1 MVKHAS
7 SLAVLAVLILVFVAG
22 VFFVISSIH
31 GIDVFD
37 GKATYVLTQSLLN
50 DSASLEQ
57 QLQSVDFSL
66 VANVQTSMRI
76 VNWSI
81 TGIQNVGFL
90 KKPETKPEIFQTTT
104 FAVNGSCWNDGENM
118 TLGTTSIS
126 VSQIKEV
133 TRQRGT
139 GDYALLISASLNVH
153 VVFSDGHTRDV
164 IAAPSIGEFFF
175 AYNGSNMTLTS

>member
-1 MVKHAS
+1 MAKHARS
-7 SLAVLAVLILVFVAG
+7 IAVLILILVIVAG

-31 GIDVFD
+31 GVGFFD
-37 GKATYVLTQSLLN
+37 GRATYVLTQHLLN
-50 DSASLEQ
+50 DSASLKQ

-104 FAVNGSCWNDGENM
+104 FAVNGSCWNDGENKI
-118 TLGTTSIS
+118 LGTTSI
-126 VSQIKEV
+126 
-133 TRQRGT
+133 TRDQMKDSIQQGGT
-139 GDYALLISASLNVH
+139 GDWLLLIEASLNVH
-153 VVFSDGHTRDV
+153 VMFSDGHTKD
-164 IAAPSIGEFFF
+164 ITTIPSMGELQFT
-175 AYNGSNMTLTS
+175 YNGSNMTLTS